1 MEKNKNLVNESKAL
15 NTSELTVEQ
24 LENAISHHKK
34 CLEALQ
40 LAYGVIFE
48 NFKILEKELLEKLPE
63 QEEVE
68 VIRN

>member
-1 MEKNKNLVNESKAL
+1 MEKNNNLVNENKVQS
-15 NTSELTVEQ
+15 TSELSVEQ

-48 NFKILEKELLEKLPE
+48 NFKILEKELLDKQPE
-63 QEEVE
+63 EEEVE
-68 VIRN
+68 IIRN

>member
-1 MEKNKNLVNESKAL
+1 MEKNNNLVNENKVPT
-15 NTSELTVEQ
+15 TSELTVEQ

-48 NFKILEKELLEKLPE
+48 NFKILEKELLDKQPE
-63 QEEVE
+63 EEEVE
-68 VIRN
+68 IIRN